1 MDALTNG
8 RDSDLN
14 WKQSGFT
21 GEIPVTFR
29 LDSGTQVDIIPQYIF
44 NETAF
49 IIEKSCHAVIILKA
63 TVWHIGQTRA
73 HVTFGNE
80 MYTVKLQIVQG
91 DVKPIRGKQT
101 YKHVDLMKREI
112 ILEEVSVSGHFQKWW
127 GSIMTFFKSKV
138 A

>member
-21 GEIPVTFR
+21 GEIPVSFR

-49 IIEKSCHAVIILKA
+49 IIEKSVVML
-63 TVWHIGQTRA
+63 
-73 HVTFGNE
+73 
-80 MYTVKLQIVQG
+80 
-91 DVKPIRGKQT
+91 
-101 YKHVDLMKREI
+101 
-112 ILEEVSVSGHFQKWW
+112 
-127 GSIMTFFKSKV
+127 
-138 A
+138 

>member
-1 MDALTNG
+1 
-8 RDSDLN
+8 
-14 WKQSGFT
+14 
-21 GEIPVTFR
+21 
-29 LDSGTQVDIIPQYIF
+29 
-44 NETAF
+44 
-49 IIEKSCHAVIILKA
+49 
-63 TVWHIGQTRA
+63 
-73 HVTFGNE
+73 